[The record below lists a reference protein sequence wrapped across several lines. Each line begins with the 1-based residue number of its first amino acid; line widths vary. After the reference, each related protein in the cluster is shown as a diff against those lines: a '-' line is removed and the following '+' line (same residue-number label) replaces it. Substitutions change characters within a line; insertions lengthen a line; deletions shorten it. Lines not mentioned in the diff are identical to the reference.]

1 MALDYVASSVIPTGN
16 RIARKLLATYVDTS
30 STSTPSW
37 ELLGVRVADASIE
50 LNADVEQS
58 RDICGNSY
66 ATYEGVQP
74 SISMEPFSV
83 IAGSV
88 MHKKLMQIYYD
99 KDWPSLE
106 HFKIMNVFGWL
117 TNGTATSGD
126 EKLAAEVHSDCTI
139 GMSSI
144 GGSDNVD
151 MPITI
156 YYSNNCSYG
165 TVDGIKAS
173 PTFTAAS

>member
-1 MALDYVASSVIPTGN
+1 MALAYAASLTSGN
-16 RIARKLLATYVDTS
+16 RAARKLLATYVDVST
-30 STSTPSW
+30 TSTPSW
-37 ELLGVRVADASIE
+37 ELLGIRVQDAAID

-66 ATYEGVQP
+66 ATYNGVTP
-74 SISMEPFSV
+74 SIGMEPFPV
-83 IAGSV
+83 IVGSEL
-88 MHKKLMQIYYD
+88 HKKLMQIYYD

-106 HFKIMNVFGWL
+106 RFRIMNVFGWL
-117 TNGTATSGD
+117 TNGTPGTGD
-126 EKLAAEVHSDCTI
+126 EKLAAEVHNDCTI
-139 GMSSI
+139 GIESI

-156 YYSNNCSYG
+156 YYSNNCTYG
-165 TVDGIKAS
+165 TVDGIKAA